1 MLGRILYFLLVM
13 LVARL
18 VLRAVAEVFGG
29 GTGSRDA
36 AGSRRMGDRGAKR
49 VLSKGRMVRDPVCGL
64 NVPEDRA
71 IVAVVDGESLY
82 FCSERCRDELVDESG
97 HKRASA

>member
-1 MLGRILYFLLVM
+1 MLGRLLYFLLLM

-29 GTGSRDA
+29 TGTRG
-36 AGSRRMGDRGAKR
+36 AGSRRMDDRSAKK
-49 VLSKGRMVRDPVCGL
+49 VLVKGRMVRDPVCGL

-71 IVAVVDGESLY
+71 VVAVVNGESLY
-82 FCSERCRDELVDESG
+82 FCSERCRDELVGKSGQKRES
-97 HKRASA
+97 A